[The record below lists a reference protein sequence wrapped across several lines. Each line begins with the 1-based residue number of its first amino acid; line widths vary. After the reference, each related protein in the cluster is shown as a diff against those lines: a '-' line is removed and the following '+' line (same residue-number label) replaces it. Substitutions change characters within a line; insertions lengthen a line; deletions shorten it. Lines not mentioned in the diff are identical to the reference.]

1 MIKSTHPAFVP
12 GNKGPVK
19 IVTSESLFS
28 RPPFRLGF
36 LGAKKGVYEPDAFY
50 SGTQDQIDYER
61 GFHFHAVLK
70 SQGVKIHSIPIKP
83 TRELKNILARA
94 VIAKEIL

>member
-1 MIKSTHPAFVP
+1 MTESSYSPLVP
-12 GNKGPVK
+12 GNKGPLK

-50 SGTQDQIDYER
+50 SKTQDQIDYER

-70 SQGVKIHSIPIKP
+70 SHGLKLHSIPIKP